1 MPQMNF
7 LTLRGQH
14 ARDGLFDGAFA
25 TARIRALSH
34 IRRSRSILR
43 ASTVRSASYIA
54 LLIRLKRI
62 LALACFERIFI
73 FPPSCAPSWLPS
85 RQRQA
90 RLLR

>member
-1 MPQMNF
+1 VPQMNF

-73 FPPSCAPSWLPS
+73 SA
-85 RQRQA
+85 
-90 RLLR
+90 LLRA